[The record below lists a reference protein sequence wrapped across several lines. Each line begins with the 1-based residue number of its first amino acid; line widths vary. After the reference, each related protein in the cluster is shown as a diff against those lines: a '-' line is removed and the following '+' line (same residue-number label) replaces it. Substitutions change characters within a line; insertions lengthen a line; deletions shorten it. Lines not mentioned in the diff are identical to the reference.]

1 MSKKKYV
8 RDYIPNFD
16 KLFDKVKEFV
26 ETHQGEKGFID
37 CQPSHKLDIIYAVM
51 YEDFSG
57 CGVERYVYGVRVK
70 DGDLEV
76 LLEPIMRTYLT
87 VYQDEDFT
95 SEDAEEKWF
104 SVRWSDVYYVHTL
117 INIAESIEEYV

>member
-1 MSKKKYV
+1 MAKKKTL
-8 RDYIPNFD
+8 REQIPNLD
-16 KLFDKVKEFV
+16 KLFNKVVEFV
-26 ETHQGEKGFID
+26 KLNQGEKGYID
-37 CQPSHKLDIIYAVM
+37 CQPSHKSDIIYSVM

-57 CGVERYVYGVRVK
+57 CGVEQYVYGVRVK

-95 SEDAEEKWF
+95 SEDAEEKWY
-104 SVRWSDVYYVHTL
+104 SVRWSDVYYIPTL
-117 INIAESIEEYV
+117 FNIAECIEEYA